1 MVTHDHETLSETGL
15 CESGCVFGELRD
27 GRIAEEKA
35 FFLPFIQ
42 KGYWCSIR
50 LT

>member
-1 MVTHDHETLSETGL
+1 MVTHDHRTLPETGL

-35 FFLPFIQ
+35 FFSPLFTKDTGIV
-42 KGYWCSIR
+42 
-50 LT
+50 LD